1 MSLRSEKGFTLLELM
16 AATAVMGLILPLVI
30 SFTFQVIQGTAR
42 TNQDMVIQRDLD
54 NASIWLNRDLSQAQR
69 TNLADQE
76 TQVNN
81 IRVEW
86 LDETGWAGNN
96 PEHYVEYSLSGSHLL
111 RDYDGTISIAARN
124 VASIIFSRTCTSV
137 CEIISVST
145 TSAYSSAT
153 TTLNHNITP
162 RTDNP
167 LEDL

>member
-1 MSLRSEKGFTLLELM
+1 MRLHSEKGFTLLELM

-30 SFTFQVIQGTAR
+30 IFTFQVIHGTVR

-54 NASIWLNRDLSQAQR
+54 NASIWFNRDLSQAQR
-69 TNLADQE
+69 TDLADQE
-76 TQVNN
+76 TQVDN

-86 LDETGWAGNN
+86 LDETGWAGDN
-96 PEHYVEYSLSGSHLL
+96 PEHYVAYSLSGSNLL
-111 RDYDGTISIAARN
+111 RDYDGTINIAARN
-124 VASIIFSRTCTSV
+124 VATIIFSRTCTSV

-145 TSAYSSAT
+145 TSAYSGAT
-153 TTLNHNITP
+153 TTLNYNITP